1 MVTPL
6 LRELAGPF
14 PLGLARSQLSLFGVD
29 YEPQLVSPNIV
40 PRLLGAWDRVC
51 RQTIASGSAEGLH
64 SAREDY
70 QAILLGH
77 LKILDGYLVLLNRF
91 AGEAPVEEFTGHFAQ
106 TRDTLQKHYDSLF
119 PRWQALEDLEAILLE
134 RVSLPND
141 QLKELAAKYPPPQA
155 WYDEADAPPAT
166 QE

>member
-14 PLGLARSQLSLFGVD
+14 QPFFPFEEPWFLYERSARHVTD
-29 YEPQLVSPNIV
+29 
-40 PRLLGAWDRVC
+40 AWNRTCDHAI
-51 RQTIASGSAEGLH
+51 QAGSAEELH
-64 SAREDY
+64 AVRDDY
-70 QAILLGH
+70 QLILLAH
-77 LKILDGYLVLLNRF
+77 LKILDGCLTLLDRFRGEYPHERF
-91 AGEAPVEEFTGHFAQ
+91 AERLPLI
-106 TRDTLQKHYDSLF
+106 RDELQKHYDSLF
-119 PRWQALEDLEAILLE
+119 PRWQTIDDLEAILLE

-155 WYDEADAPPAT
+155 WYDEADAPPAA